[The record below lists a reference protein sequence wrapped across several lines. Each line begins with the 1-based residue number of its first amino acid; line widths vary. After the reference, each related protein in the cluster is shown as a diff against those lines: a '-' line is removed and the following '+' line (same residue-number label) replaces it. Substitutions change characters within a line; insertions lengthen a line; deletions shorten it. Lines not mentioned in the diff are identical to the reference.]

1 MTIGGA
7 GTYTVSV
14 VLPRIQ
20 ADFGIAR
27 GDASLPYSA
36 VMIGFALGGIFM
48 GRLADRVGDPVHIE
62 AQVRKQLGPF
72 AVLDEAIGDAEANDP
87 AGIEAGLSICPTAY
101 MAVFPCDAPLLD
113 SRLLANLYQTLE
125 RTNANIVYATSRQG
139 DDTYPEPTFALIR
152 TCMLGELR
160 TFLDTGRRKLLDW
173 YQSTDYAECLF
184 EESLCFANANTA
196 EELKRLASLSRPA

>member
-1 MTIGGA
+1 MSDFPREQITALILAGGRGSRFDGA
-7 GTYTVSV
+7 DKGLLDFKGQPMVSHILNALAKQV
-14 VLPRIQ
+14 HLVLV
-20 ADFGIAR
+20 
-27 GDASLPYSA
+27 SA
-36 VMIGFALGGIFM
+36 NRHLEQYEALGVPVV
-48 GRLADRVGDPVHIE
+48 RDCLADY
-62 AQVRKQLGPF
+62 QGP
-72 AVLDEAIGDAEANDP
+72 L

-184 EESLCFANANTA
+184 EESACFANANTA
-196 EELKRLASLSRPA
+196 DE